1 MAIYH
6 KMYNFFRKKI
16 KRLNCFGSLNIQQ
29 LGGSVN
35 SGSMQGIHGCV
46 TAQAV
51 HVYTKSV
58 PPTMPP
64 LNFPPP
70 PTPPP
75 SMGVGGVAGIIFGDW
90 RALYYVMNICS
101 INAPLSFLLH
111 LHPQSHNQYYHHN
124 HTTTTPIT
132 TQTPLWSHC
141 SHCWY
146 FSSTSNLRIFNVVM
160 MSRIIVS
167 TGH

>member
-64 LNFPPP
+64 LNCPPP
-70 PTPPP
+70 PTLPP
-75 SMGVGGVAGIIFGDW
+75 SMGWVGW
-90 RALYYVMNICS
+90 Q
-101 INAPLSFLLH
+101 LSFLEIGEPCIMLWIYVRSMLH
-111 LHPQSHNQYYHHN
+111 FHFYYIYTYN
-124 HTTTTPIT
+124 HTTNIT
-132 TQTPLWSHC
+132 TTITPQPHPSQHK
-141 SHCWY
+141 HHY
-146 FSSTSNLRIFNVVM
+146 EAIAAIVDTFYQHQIFEFSTL
-160 MSRIIVS
+160 
-167 TGH
+167 GWCQGL